1 MAYQSTLPL
10 AMKKVIPLTLNATA
24 QTVALGGLSFSIS
37 NTGAQPVYI
46 AEKYSDLSG
55 ADASPT
61 NGFLIPANTTLPYP
75 LTAQNLS
82 VVSNATGSTANILT
96 LDLV

>member
-1 MAYQSTLPL
+1 MYQSTLPP
-10 AMKKVIPLTLNATA
+10 AMKKNIPLALNATA
-24 QTVALGGLSFSIS
+24 QTVALGGLAFAVS

-61 NGFLIPANTTLPYP
+61 NGFLIPANTTMPFM
-75 LTAQNLS
+75 LTAVNLS
-82 VVSNATGSTANILT
+82 VVSNSTGSTANILT
-96 LDLV
+96 ADLV